1 MMTQRL
7 RNREVLY
14 QEVHNQI
21 EPEAI
26 EAMITYV
33 QDTIGDSKL
42 YGGIDI
48 KHALY
53 LMLNKYCYNK
63 SNKGLEKQFNYP
75 HANFKQVFGTL
86 RRKLLP
92 WARAQIYCAEN
103 TYEDRL
109 KIAVENIDDEEFQD
123 VTLCM
128 DEVHFE
134 VEARGKFMQNHRSH
148 KMQKPSI
155 GYIFT
160 CTQDMIINFVSKGW
174 NAQKHSMRVI

>member
-1 MMTQRL
+1 MTRKILVYFMMTQRL

-63 SNKGLEKQFNYP
+63 SNKGLEKQLIIFMQISNKY
-75 HANFKQVFGTL
+75 L
-86 RRKLLP
+86 KLL
-92 WARAQIYCAEN
+92 
-103 TYEDRL
+103 
-109 KIAVENIDDEEFQD
+109 EESFYLGQELRFI
-123 VTLCM
+123 V
-128 DEVHFE
+128 
-134 VEARGKFMQNHRSH
+134 
-148 KMQKPSI
+148 
-155 GYIFT
+155 
-160 CTQDMIINFVSKGW
+160 
-174 NAQKHSMRVI
+174 